1 MKQLKFV
8 ALFGL
13 ATILTFY
20 ACSKEDIASEDT
32 SLNPQLN
39 TIINNN
45 GNSGR
50 TMITNKEYLNSI
62 LSLNLDVG
70 VVTKGEFILPDGT
83 AEERIFLGDDITIS
97 SGELDILINAHNSQ
111 ERQYR
116 TFNLVTGSN
125 RTIDILGYTANNANG
140 LTSKAQTA
148 LQWAV
153 NNYNNLNTTLQFNL
167 TFGTNWQAA
176 DMVVYD
182 TSSSNPNST
191 GGVAGFP
198 NSSGQPNKFIQIYN
212 LEQFSTN
219 VNEHVIT
226 HEIGHSIG
234 FRHSDWFDRLSCPP
248 QAQGNE
254 GTGSDG
260 AVHIPG
266 TPTGRDVTSVM
277 QACFSTSE
285 DGEFNGNDV
294 TALEF
299 MYPVSTSPC
308 AGVSEWQS
316 GVSYP
321 IGARVTYFGNLY
333 ERVSGGW
340 TLIGPC

>member
-32 SLNPQLN
+32 SLNPELN

-97 SGELDILINAHNSQ
+97 SEELDILINAHNSQ

-167 TFGTNWQAA
+167 TFG
-176 DMVVYD
+176 
-182 TSSSNPNST
+182 
-191 GGVAGFP
+191 
-198 NSSGQPNKFIQIYN
+198 
-212 LEQFSTN
+212 
-219 VNEHVIT
+219 
-226 HEIGHSIG
+226 
-234 FRHSDWFDRLSCPP
+234 
-248 QAQGNE
+248 
-254 GTGSDG
+254 
-260 AVHIPG
+260 
-266 TPTGRDVTSVM
+266 
-277 QACFSTSE
+277 
-285 DGEFNGNDV
+285 
-294 TALEF
+294 
-299 MYPVSTSPC
+299 
-308 AGVSEWQS
+308 
-316 GVSYP
+316 
-321 IGARVTYFGNLY
+321 
-333 ERVSGGW
+333 
-340 TLIGPC
+340 